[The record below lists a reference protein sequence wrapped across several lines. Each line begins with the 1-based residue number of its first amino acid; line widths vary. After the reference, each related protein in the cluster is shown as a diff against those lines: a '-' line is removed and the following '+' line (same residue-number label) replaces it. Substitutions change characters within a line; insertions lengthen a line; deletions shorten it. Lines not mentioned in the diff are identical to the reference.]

1 MEPTRSLE
9 EHRQVLAAARDSLTQ
24 VAALLHQCAGTELGP
39 LLSEVD
45 ALAAQAGGVRCEI
58 VFEAS
63 LRGEIREV
71 GRSTREWVY
80 EYAPS
85 QRQGGHVQLAK
96 LVDIASARAFRG
108 LGGCRSDAFVDADA
122 PIAIVWSRVVT
133 GEVAPPLALAVL
145 TEMDRLKGRLVREAI
160 PMVTRAM
167 IDLGV
172 GCGRATMSE
181 LRLRLLAMHGSP
193 EEVENEQK
201 RLRTSAFLSAPQV
214 RSGELTIYRMGLT
227 PEQASILEAA
237 LGPLAKPKP
246 NPETKERD
254 LRSNGQRRA
263 EALTELCAQFAAD
276 DAERQG
282 GPAESDATV
291 IVQVAL
297 DTLREHTGAGEVIG
311 SSAYGTLIGAET
323 LRKMCCDASIIPA
336 VLGSDGETLDWGRVE
351 RLFTRRQRRAI
362 WSRDRT
368 CTYPGCSAPAA
379 WTRVHHVHHWLDGGL
394 TDMSNAALLCQR
406 HHTYVHDKRLWAE
419 VRREPDESGR
429 YVHWDTRPGSYD
441 IYLSRLPE
449 YSPWEAA

>member
-1 MEPTRSLE
+1 MDQIRSLD
-9 EHRQVLAAARDSLTQ
+9 EHRRVLAAARESLAQ
-24 VAALLHQCAGTELGP
+24 VGELLHQCGGADLGP

-63 LRGEIREV
+63 LRGEIHEV
-71 GRSTREWVY
+71 GKSTREWVY

-85 QRQGGHVQLAK
+85 QRQGGHAQLAK
-96 LVDIASARAFRG
+96 LVDIASGRAARG
-108 LGGCRSDAFVDADA
+108 LRVSRLDVFTDPEA
-122 PIAIVWSRVVT
+122 PIAIVWGRVAT

-145 TEMDRLKGRLVREAI
+145 TEMDRLKGRLVPEAV
-160 PMVTRAM
+160 PTVTRAM
-167 IDLGV
+167 IELGL
-172 GCGRATMSE
+172 GCGRATMGE
-181 LRLRLLAMHGSP
+181 LRIRLLAMYGSP
-193 EEVENEQK
+193 DEVEDEQK

-227 PEQASILEAA
+227 PEQAGILEAA

-263 EALTELCAQFAAD
+263 EALTELCSQFAAD
-276 DAERQG
+276 DADRQG
-282 GPAESDATV
+282 GAAESDATV
-291 IVQVAL
+291 IVQVPL
-297 DTLREHTGAGEVIG
+297 ETLRGHTGAGEVIG
-311 SSAYGTLIGAET
+311 SSATGTLIGAET

-368 CTYPGCSAPAA
+368 CTYPGCTAPAA

-394 TDMSNAALLCQR
+394 TDMDNSALLCQR

-441 IYLSRLPE
+441 VYLSKQPE
-449 YSPWEAA
+449 NSPWQAA